1 MADPRALLHF
11 LLTSPPVASIC
22 GEEAGAFFGR
32 HQAATAGFSSTIAR
46 AAAGG
51 FAADRLGWA
60 FSSGYCEALRR
71 LVPALSAADGSGGP
85 AALCATEEGGA
96 HPRAI
101 KTTLSPDPQGGFV
114 LSGRKQFVTFGSL
127 ARRLLV
133 VATEGEDGEG
143 RSRLVVVCVP
153 ADREGVR
160 MQALPAL
167 RFVPEIPHASVQLD
181 GVRIAPAE
189 RLPGDGYERY
199 LKPFRTLEDCHVMVG
214 LLGWLVQVARRAGSQ
229 QGLVQELLLLVLGG
243 CGLMELPPLDDATHV
258 ALGAWLLRIERLL
271 NEIEPLWAAV
281 DAESRARWERDRPL
295 LRVAGKV
302 RAQRLAAA
310 WQRLEAGAD
319 QGAA

>member
-11 LLTSPPVASIC
+11 LLTSPPVASIV
-22 GEEAGAFFGR
+22 GEDAGAFFGR
-32 HQAATAGFSSTIAR
+32 HQAATARFSSTIER
-46 AAAGG
+46 AVAGG
-51 FAADRLGWA
+51 FAADRLGWS
-60 FSSGYCEALRR
+60 FSSGYCEALRH
-71 LVPALSAADGSGGP
+71 LLPSLIDTGGP

-101 KTTLSPDPQGGFV
+101 KTALSPDPNGGFV

-153 ADREGVR
+153 AEREGVR
-160 MQALPAL
+160 MQPVPAL
-167 RFVPEIPHASVQLD
+167 RFVPEIPHAGVHFD

-199 LKPFRTLEDCHVMVG
+199 LKPFRTLEDCHVMAA
-214 LLGWLVQVARRAGSQ
+214 LLGWLVAVARRAGSPR
-229 QGLVQELLLLVLGG
+229 GLVQELLLLVLGG
-243 CGLMELPPLDDATHV
+243 CGLMALPPLDDATHI
-258 ALGAWLLRIERLL
+258 ALGAWLERIERVLTE
-271 NEIEPLWAAV
+271 NEPLWATV
-281 DAESRARWERDRPL
+281 DAETRARWERDRPL

-310 WQRLEAGAD
+310 WQRLNPGAD
-319 QGAA
+319 QGQA